1 MTDKLKGSDV
11 DSATAAAQH
20 RRRRQPG
27 TKFARTSGKG
37 DLEQNRERLRVGDDH
52 KTPEMKRGKRGT
64 FP

>member
-1 MTDKLKGSDV
+1 MTEKLKGSDV

-27 TKFARTSGKG
+27 AKFARASGKG
-37 DLEQNRERLRVGDDH
+37 NVEENRERLRVGADH